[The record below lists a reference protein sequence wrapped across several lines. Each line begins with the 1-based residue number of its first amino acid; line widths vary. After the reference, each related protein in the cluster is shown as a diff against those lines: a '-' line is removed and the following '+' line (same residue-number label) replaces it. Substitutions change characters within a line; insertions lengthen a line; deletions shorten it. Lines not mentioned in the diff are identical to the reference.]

1 MKRCALALAGLLALP
16 VCAQAQTGPVYT
28 TEPHPQQL
36 PHSRFSITPFV
47 AARIPYNTGSFY
59 VFGLDNGQDIL
70 VETQR
75 EGTPALGLNADLR
88 VAGPFSLT
96 GGVAY
101 SGGQQ
106 DIYTFGT
113 AGDSLPEGRFITDA
127 PSMGFAKLGITAR
140 LPDPIRDD
148 RRFHPSA
155 FVTVAPAVVFLNHR
169 SSSAYDDSYHFAL
182 NLGADA
188 TTRIG
193 RSNFALQLGLEDY
206 ITFWNTDEFTARDVG
221 FFADDPRFEG
231 EPVGVDYDY
240 STANIF
246 LLRLGV
252 SYRPGRS
259 EPLAVRPYNAPPP
272 APPVASRAATTPVRM
287 CVVQGG
293 ELAQVDAVYDPERA
307 DTLIGGQPVAMA
319 HAADALPYASG
330 TTWFINH
337 EPIVARGARFTKY
350 GLPRVIPAQQL
361 RRSGEFN
368 GVPLFAEV
376 GVEQPDVYY
385 VPLRPGCEF
394 QPYQNNAVTGSVRG

>member
-1 MKRCALALAGLLALP
+1 MKRCVLALAGLLALP

-28 TEPHPQQL
+28 PERHPQQL

-59 VFGLDNGQDIL
+59 VFGLENGQDIL
-70 VETQR
+70 VETER

-88 VAGPFSLT
+88 VTGPFSIT

-106 DIYTFGT
+106 DIYTFGN
-113 AGDSLPEGRFITDA
+113 AGDSVPEGRFIADA

-155 FVTVAPAVVFLNHR
+155 FVTVAPALVYLNHG
-169 SSSAYDDSYHFAL
+169 SGSAFEDSYHFAL

-193 RSNFALQLGLEDY
+193 RSNFAFQVGLEDY
-206 ITFWNTDEFTARDVG
+206 ITFWNTDEFTERDLG

-259 EPLAVRPYNAPPP
+259 QPMETRTFTAPPP
-272 APPVASRAATTPVRM
+272 VAAAPSAATTPLSI
-287 CVVQGG
+287 CVVRDGQ
-293 ELAQVDAVYDPERA
+293 LAQVDAVYDPERA
-307 DTLIGGQPVAMA
+307 DTLVDGRPVAMA
-319 HAADALPYASG
+319 HPSDALPYAAG
-330 TTWFINH
+330 ATWFINR
-337 EPIVARGARFTKY
+337 EQVTANNRRYSLY
-350 GLPRVIPAQQL
+350 GLPRVIPARQL
-361 RRSGEFN
+361 QRSGEFR
-368 GVPLFAEV
+368 GVPLF
-376 GVEQPDVYY
+376 VEAGATDQDVLY
-385 VPLRPGCEF
+385 VPVRAGCEF
-394 QPYQNNAVTGSVRG
+394 QPYQSSDTMGAVRG